1 MNDLLAGIP
10 AILASVPD
18 WLSALLSLVG
28 AASAVTAL
36 TPTPKDD
43 KWLGKTH
50 RILKILALNIGH
62 ARPGRAGPWEK

>member
-43 KWLGKTH
+43 KWIGKTY
-50 RILKILALNIGH
+50 RILEILALNIGY
-62 ARPGRAGPWEK
+62 AGPGGAGPGKK